1 MNRVIFGI
9 GSNMGNR
16 KDNMSAAVHALEQ
29 LPNTTVIATSNL
41 YETKPVEVLD
51 EQTDYLN
58 ECVVAMTELS
68 PRALLGAC
76 LGIEAAMGRVR
87 EKVHGSRTIDIDLL
101 VYEGATSND
110 PELILPH
117 PQMLKRA
124 FVLVPLSEIFPDGN
138 ALGLDFSAAL
148 KRLDASDVNLF

>member
-1 MNRVIFGI
+1 MNKVVLGI
-9 GSNMGNR
+9 GSNLGNR
-16 KDNMSAAVHALEQ
+16 RENMSAAVHALEQ
-29 LPNTTVIATSNL
+29 LPNTTVIATSSL
-41 YETKPVEVLD
+41 YETKPVEVPD

-58 ECVVAMTELS
+58 ECVVALTELS

-101 VYEGATSND
+101 LYEGVTSND
-110 PELILPH
+110 PELVLPH

-124 FVLVPLSEIFPDGN
+124 FVLIPLSELFPEKT
-138 ALGLDFSAAL
+138 ALGLDFSASL
-148 KRLDASDVNLF
+148 KRLDPSGVNLF